1 MYLSTAHFVGQSK
14 FAFIEP
20 YRTHDHACMLERMR
34 ISRQLLLI
42 IFVYFLIRLP
52 WLFSVPMA
60 EAPDEF
66 SHYWVFRFVAEHM
79 RLPSAAEVATG
90 GPSGVYGS
98 LPQLGYV
105 PHVIVCKIVPIGD
118 LSLVGRFGSLFAG
131 LVAVVA
137 AYFIGQEIFNA
148 GVIALSLPLMLLFHP
163 QLVFIN
169 SYSNSDTTTCAL
181 TSVILYL
188 CVRILKFGITGRKAL
203 LLGFLLGWTALTKYS
218 GVAIFPATLVALSA
232 AFYIHRVSLAQVIQ
246 YLFIVGGTVS
256 ATCGWWFLHSMQEFH
271 GDLLGTKTMRETWA
285 RTYNRPLEF
294 HMPVS
299 HVIKDQVFWS
309 TVHDSFWG
317 VFGYMTRFMW
327 SQIYYTYLAFLLLA
341 IAGGAGVVVSKLRGL
356 HLNLVNMKANREQ
369 LIAPSIWWT
378 FAILAFVNI
387 AAMVVGASM
396 NLGGAQ
402 GRYLLPSEIA
412 LIALLLAGLSK
423 LGKFGNYLV
432 IGLVAFNA
440 IVVIGSFFMLI
451 NTKLPESAQGYG
463 FTTKLY

>member
-1 MYLSTAHFVGQSK
+1 
-14 FAFIEP
+14 
-20 YRTHDHACMLERMR
+20 MLERMR
-34 ISRQLLLI
+34 ISRQLILI
-42 IFVYFLIRLP
+42 IFVYFLTRLP

-105 PHVIVCKIVPIGD
+105 PHVLVCKILPIGD
-118 LSLVGRFGSLFAG
+118 LSLVGRFGSLLAG

-137 AYFIGQEIFNA
+137 AYFIGLEIFDV
-148 GVIALSLPLMLLFHP
+148 GLLALSLPLILLFHP

-188 CVRILKFGITGRKAL
+188 CVRMLKAGLNGRKAL

-218 GVAIFPATLVALSA
+218 GVAIFPATLVALLA
-232 AFYIHRVSLAQVIQ
+232 AFYIHRVSFGKVVQ
-246 YLFIVGGTVS
+246 YLFIVGATFV

-285 RTYNRPLEF
+285 RTYNKPLAF

-317 VFGYMTRFMW
+317 VFGYMTRFLW
-327 SQIYYTYLAFLLLA
+327 SSIYYTYLAFLVLA
-341 IAGGAGVVVSKLRGL
+341 IAGGARLVVTKLSGLKSELVS
-356 HLNLVNMKANREQ
+356 MTTNRER
-369 LIAPSIWWT
+369 LIAPATWWM
-378 FAILAFVNI
+378 FGILAFVNI

-412 LIALLLAGLSK
+412 LIALLLGGLSK

-432 IGLVAFNA
+432 VGLVVFNA

>member
-1 MYLSTAHFVGQSK
+1 
-14 FAFIEP
+14 
-20 YRTHDHACMLERMR
+20 MLEQMR

-42 IFVYFLIRLP
+42 IFVYFLTRLP

-66 SHYWVFRFVAEHM
+66 SHYWVFRFMAEHL
-79 RLPSAAEVATG
+79 RLPSAVEVAAG

-98 LPQLGYV
+98 LPQLGYI
-105 PHVIVCKIVPIGD
+105 PHVLVCKILPIGD

-137 AYFIGQEIFNA
+137 AYFIGMEIFDVA
-148 GVIALSLPLMLLFHP
+148 AIALSLPLIMVFHP

-169 SYSNSDTTTCAL
+169 SYSNSDTTACAL
-181 TSVILYL
+181 TSLTLYL
-188 CVRILKFGITGRKAL
+188 CVRILKAGLTTKKAL

-218 GVAIFPATLVALSA
+218 GVALFPATLVALLT
-232 AFYIHRVSLAQVIQ
+232 AFYIHKVSFGKGIQ
-246 YLFIVGGTVS
+246 YLLIVGGTFA
-256 ATCGWWFLHSMQEFH
+256 ATCGWWFVHSMQEFN

-299 HVIKDQVFWS
+299 HVIKDKVFWS

-317 VFGYMTRFMW
+317 VFGYMTRFLW
-327 SQIYYTYLAFLLLA
+327 SQIYYTYLGFLLLA
-341 IAGGAGVVVSKLRGL
+341 IAGGARALFTQLRGWKSES
-356 HLNLVNMKANREQ
+356 VNVTVNRER
-369 LIAPSIWWT
+369 LTAPAIWCM
-378 FAILAFVNI
+378 FAILVFVNI

-412 LIALLLAGLSK
+412 LLALLVGGLSK
-423 LGKFGNYLV
+423 LGKIGNYLV
-432 IGLVAFNA
+432 IGLVAFNVV
-440 IVVIGSFFMLI
+440 VVIGAFIMLI
-451 NTKLPESAQGYG
+451 NTKMPESAQRYG